1 MDFWT
6 DIWPA
11 TLAAQQMLTSVGD
24 DMSRLPES
32 VRIFLLV
39 NGAQGVIDNGGYNY
53 FFRQDWPGNP
63 PYGDFADA
71 YEAIG
76 CIRQAADLRRVAL
89 SFPFSEPHLHKEE
102 RKAFIDARYD
112 KSTYCVPE
120 WGNALC
126 GIRKFGKGWPR
137 SMVCAEKIPDVSAA
151 EAMVEV
157 LVSIILT
164 KHMHWTAGLPCF
176 IFHMTGP
183 ASVM

>member
-39 NGAQGVIDNGGYNY
+39 NGAQGVIDNGGYKY
-53 FFRQDWPGNP
+53 LFGQDWPGNP
-63 PYGDFADA
+63 PYENFAVA

-76 CIRQAADLRRVAL
+76 CIRQAADLRRVAA
-89 SFPFSEPHLHKEE
+89 SFPFSEPHLHKDE

-120 WGNALC
+120 WGDALC
-126 GIRKFGKGWPR
+126 GDKEVWEKLATFYFMCRKDF
-137 SMVCAEKIPDVSAA
+137 
-151 EAMVEV
+151 
-157 LVSIILT
+157 
-164 KHMHWTAGLPCF
+164 
-176 IFHMTGP
+176 P
-183 ASVM
+183 AFRPSKPWWKFW

>member
-39 NGAQGVIDNGGYNY
+39 NGAQGVIDNGGYNC
-53 FFRQDWPGNP
+53 FFGQDWPGNP

-76 CIRQAADLRRVAL
+76 CMWERLAAFYAMCRKDLPTFRPPKPL
-89 SFPFSEPHLHKEE
+89 WKF
-102 RKAFIDARYD
+102 
-112 KSTYCVPE
+112 
-120 WGNALC
+120 WGANV
-126 GIRKFGKGWPR
+126 GIP
-137 SMVCAEKIPDVSAA
+137 
-151 EAMVEV
+151 
-157 LVSIILT
+157 
-164 KHMHWTAGLPCF
+164 
-176 IFHMTGP
+176 
-183 ASVM
+183 